1 MDSLSTDDSNRANL
15 ESSAGMS
22 DQMSSCNSDYAP
34 SSNSG
39 NSSSGNF
46 TDDWIEIKLSF
57 GGQIREN
64 VVINAKISLFW
75 HLTEV

>member
-1 MDSLSTDDSNRANL
+1 MSFKWLRYNEMTLTINFFLDPRQNM

-39 NSSSGNF
+39 SSGNY
-46 TDDWIEIKLSF
+46 TDD
-57 GGQIREN
+57 
-64 VVINAKISLFW
+64 
-75 HLTEV
+75 

>member
-1 MDSLSTDDSNRANL
+1 MTNNSYFLFLDPRQNM

-39 NSSSGNF
+39 SSGNY
-46 TDDWIEIKLSF
+46 TDD
-57 GGQIREN
+57 
-64 VVINAKISLFW
+64 
-75 HLTEV
+75 

>member
-1 MDSLSTDDSNRANL
+1 MQEKLDNYLLRLKQFIFSFLDPRQNM

-39 NSSSGNF
+39 SSGNY
-46 TDDWIEIKLSF
+46 TDD
-57 GGQIREN
+57 
-64 VVINAKISLFW
+64 
-75 HLTEV
+75 

>member
-1 MDSLSTDDSNRANL
+1 MSFKQLGSDEMTNNSYFLLLDPRQNM

-39 NSSSGNF
+39 SSGNY
-46 TDDWIEIKLSF
+46 TDD
-57 GGQIREN
+57 
-64 VVINAKISLFW
+64 
-75 HLTEV
+75 

>member
-1 MDSLSTDDSNRANL
+1 MSFKWLLRYNEMTLTIFFLDPRQNM

-39 NSSSGNF
+39 SSGNY
-46 TDDWIEIKLSF
+46 TDD
-57 GGQIREN
+57 
-64 VVINAKISLFW
+64 
-75 HLTEV
+75 